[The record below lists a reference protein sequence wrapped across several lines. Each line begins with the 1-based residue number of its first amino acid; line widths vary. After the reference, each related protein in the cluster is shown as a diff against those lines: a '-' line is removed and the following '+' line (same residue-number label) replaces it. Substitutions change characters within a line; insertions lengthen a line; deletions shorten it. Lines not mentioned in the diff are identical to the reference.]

1 MIQTLTPIHEYLNKI
16 AKRYPQKKSQA
27 PSTAHMIVDGETK
40 LVKITFDVKKY
51 STVELMMLTDLQ
63 YGNKMFQENR
73 FVEFRDWILSEPNR
87 FALLGGDLIDAATPL
102 SIQSPFDNTVQPSDQ
117 VLGLIELIGPLAG
130 RIIGYVGGN
139 HERRTIKSFGDAGQ
153 LIATLLRVK
162 YSRGIQFIDVY
173 YGSHDPFKISL
184 WHGTGAARTKG
195 ARLNML
201 HRFMG
206 QGDSQ
211 LYLCG
216 HLHDVVATYDWRQ
229 WRDGDRIKLRKI
241 AGVMSS
247 SFLEYWNTYAEIAGL
262 PPSDTMMARVIL
274 EPNGHWEITLK

>member
-1 MIQTLTPIHEYLNKI
+1 MSQKVIPIHEYLSEI
-16 AKRYPQKKSQA
+16 ARRYPQKKT
-27 PSTAHMIVDGETK
+27 PITSTAHMIVEGETK
-40 LVKITFDVKKY
+40 LVKVKLDVQKY
-51 STVELMMLTDLQ
+51 STVEFMMLTDLQ
-63 YGNKMFQENR
+63 YGNKMFRKDR
-73 FVEFRDWILSEPNR
+73 FIEFRDWILSKPNR
-87 FALLGGDLIDAATPL
+87 FALLGGDLIDSATPL
-102 SIQSPFDNTVQPSDQ
+102 SIQSPFDDTVQPSDQ
-117 VLGLIELIGPLAG
+117 VLGLVELIGPLAA

-173 YGSHDPFKISL
+173 YGSHSPFKISL

-229 WRDGDRIKLRKI
+229 WRDGDQIKLRKI

-274 EPNGHWEITLK
+274 EPNGHWEVTLR